1 MLISKLSK
9 RKIKAEE
16 AVKGAE
22 LREGIFNLIKSS
34 SPDFQKEDV
43 ISLEEFNLFRRLYL
57 TSLITKEDGEM
68 DQLDKSVI
76 NAINTNT
83 FLSENLQEETAEL
96 TLGARIADK
105 IALYG
110 GSWKFIFFFSLF
122 LFIWVGINISG
133 FLFTVY
139 DPYPFILLNL
149 ILSCIAAIQA
159 PIIMMSQNRVEQKD
173 RKRAEL
179 DYKINL
185 KAEME
190 IKLLSEKMD
199 YLLMSQNKRL
209 MEIQEVQADY
219 LDDLLKEIQGLRKKR
234 KWNIF

>member
-1 MLISKLSK
+1 MLISKISK
-9 RKIKAEE
+9 KKIKAEE
-16 AVKGAE
+16 AVRGSE

-34 SPDFQKEDV
+34 IPDFQKEDV
-43 ISLEEFNLFRRLYL
+43 ISLEELNLFRRLYL
-57 TSLITKEDGEM
+57 TSLITKENGELDQM
-68 DQLDKSVI
+68 DRVVI
-76 NAINTNT
+76 NAVNSNT
-83 FLSENLQEETAEL
+83 FLSENFQEDPAEL
-96 TLGARIADK
+96 TLGAKIADK

-110 GSWKFIFFFSLF
+110 GSWKFIFFFLLF
-122 LFIWVGINISG
+122 LFIWVLINISG
-133 FLFTVY
+133 LLFTIY

-173 RKRAEL
+173 RERAEL

-190 IKLLSEKMD
+190 IKLLSDKMD
-199 YLLMSQNKRL
+199 HLIMSQNKRL

-219 LDDLLKEIQGLRKKR
+219 LDDLIKEIQVMRKKR
-234 KWNIF
+234 N